1 MSTNI
6 RKFPPHDPSSSPAGP
21 TDGWGEA
28 EEYLS
33 RQIWPEAGPDAA
45 QALAVRPT
53 QERTPLT
60 NGLTD
65 SIAVRRAAATSQL
78 GRQAMPVVHALQHL
92 CELMSEVLEETSL
105 QSLVLNGTIKPQEA
119 IMLREAVQ
127 WLDRKMSASTH

>member
-1 MSTNI
+1 M
-6 RKFPPHDPSSSPAGP
+6 
-21 TDGWGEA
+21 DGWGEA

-33 RQIWPEAGPDAA
+33 RQIWPEAAPEGGE
-45 QALAVRPT
+45 ALAEPPMPD
-53 QERTPLT
+53 RTPLKT
-60 NGLTD
+60 GLTD

-92 CELMSEVLEETSL
+92 CELMSEILEETSL